1 MTSPSALRVQAA
13 LRERGIP
20 SDVVELAAST
30 RTAQEAAAALGCQ
43 VAQIVKSLVFR
54 ASPSDRAVLVLASG
68 ANRVD
73 EAAVGR
79 LLGETIGRADPAFV
93 RDRTG
98 FAIGGVA
105 PTGHL
110 ESLPTFL
117 DEDLFQFDDLW
128 AAAGTPHAV
137 FHITPAQLAEL
148 TGGTIAAIAP
158 R

>member
-1 MTSPSALRVQAA
+1 MTSPSALRVQTA

-20 SDVVELAAST
+20 SEVVELAAST
-30 RTAQEAAAALGCQ
+30 RTAQEAANALGCQ

-54 ASPSDRAVLVLASG
+54 ATPSNRAVLVLASG

-73 EAAVGR
+73 EAAIGK
-79 LLGETIGRADPAFV
+79 LLGETIGRADPTFV
-93 RDRTG
+93 RDHTG

-110 ESLPTFL
+110 EPLPTFL
-117 DEDLFQFDDLW
+117 DEDLFRYDDLW

-148 TGGTIAAIAP
+148 TGGTVANIAL